1 MAFHGAP
8 NPQDQLQHHPNHP
21 HHRHPP
27 HHGLIKVASE
37 PNVRLP
43 THPMH
48 PHPHPVCQEAKP
60 RLTKEQHDI
69 LEAHFQQQN
78 KPSTS
83 TKKGFAE
90 GLGVPL
96 EKINNW
102 FQNRRAKVK
111 QEIKKA
117 EAQRQQLEQQMQQ
130 QPQQHQPSQPQPQ
143 PQHQQ
148 LQMQQPPQ
156 AQQPQPLPQ
165 QLPMRPMVPIP
176 QQSQPQDFYANANMT
191 SSSLPG
197 NGFAV
202 APSPEMAMPQIST
215 QDYSS
220 PHGHA
225 LQSISESTQPG
236 SYDGIMA
243 SLASAGYDVQTS
255 NGLSMPQSLPMDDP
269 FMVPDGPGLSSMGDD
284 QLQFSDF
291 QGSGDLLGGG
301 FGGMPGGEFEFDALA
316 SSAPAS
322 FARKSLSTSA
332 SPCSGPQSLNN
343 ANSSATSLQSGWI
356 DDGGA
361 TPSNQPAHERSGSID
376 PTDNQWMQN
385 FGQDMYQQA
394 NTSNQ
399 TLMSSAP
406 DFNQQLSYA
415 DDSANRDSPAGLLSQ
430 SMSNVDIQGPGSDMV
445 FKHDQSSSIAARRQ
459 RPRPAALGQASLRS
473 ASYSGGMPSSPS
485 AANQHLKT
493 NMRVR
498 KTRSTGLFSG
508 GGRIQKPMVGP
519 PQRSPLQF
527 AFNED
532 VLSGFGHAN
541 INGPPMAR
549 SASLAPPTPLT
560 PGVPTWSCP
569 PGSAGMHS
577 HEDLSQ
583 TEPPSSAFSMAPST
597 SVFSSASPP
606 ETPHS
611 LISLMA
617 TRPNFKDTPP
627 QSAPATQQ
635 SFPRNLFVPQPTIG
649 EPHMDHH
656 LSFRRPSMPEANM
669 VPPGFEFPMHPGV
682 PIINTSEMDLG
693 HSMQFAQDPS
703 MEKMHLGPD
712 GHHMHG
718 NMQPD
723 LYVHQYS
730 PPDPSGFS
738 GNAPRRR
745 ESQPKSYIFANQTPG
760 DFKA

>member
-1 MAFHGAP
+1 M
-8 NPQDQLQHHPNHP
+8 
-21 HHRHPP
+21 
-27 HHGLIKVASE
+27 
-37 PNVRLP
+37 
-43 THPMH
+43 
-48 PHPHPVCQEAKP
+48 HPHPVCQEAKP

-90 GLGVPL
+90 ALGVPL

-111 QEIKKA
+111 QELKKA
-117 EAQRQQLEQQMQQ
+117 QAQRDQLEQQMQQ
-130 QPQQHQPSQPQPQ
+130 QMQQQQPQQHQQPPPSPSPPQP
-143 PQHQQ
+143 
-148 LQMQQPPQ
+148 QQPPQ
-156 AQQPQPLPQ
+156 QQHQPHQPHQPHQQSQ
-165 QLPMRPMVPIP
+165 QLPMRPMMQVT
-176 QQSQPQDFYANANMT
+176 QQSQPQDFYDNSNMT

-202 APSPEMAMPQIST
+202 APSPEMGMPQIAT

-243 SLASAGYDVQTS
+243 SLARAGYDVHTT
-255 NGLSMPQSLPMDDP
+255 NGLSMSQSLPMDAP
-269 FMVPDGPGLSSMGDD
+269 FMASDPAGLSNMSED

-291 QGSGDLLGGG
+291 HGPADLLGGG
-301 FGGMPGGEFEFDALA
+301 FGGMPGGDFEFDALA

-343 ANSSATSLQSGWI
+343 ANSSATSLQSGWM

-361 TPSNQPAHERSGSID
+361 TPSNQIPHERSGSID
-376 PTDNQWMQN
+376 PTDTQWMQN
-385 FGQDMYQQA
+385 FGQEMYHHN

-406 DFNQQLSYA
+406 DFNHQLSFA
-415 DDSANRDSPAGLLSQ
+415 DDSANNDSPAGLLSQ

-473 ASYSGGMPSSPS
+473 ASYSGGMPSSPGAS
-485 AANQHLKT
+485 NQHLKA

-508 GGRIQKPMVGP
+508 GGRIQKPMPGP

-527 AFNED
+527 AFNDD
-532 VLSGFGHAN
+532 VLSGYGNAN

-583 TEPPSSAFSMAPST
+583 VDAPSSAFSMAPST

-617 TRPNFKDTPP
+617 ARPTFKDTPP

-635 SFPRNLFVPQPTIG
+635 SFPRSLFVPHPAIG
-649 EPHMDHH
+649 EPQMDHH
-656 LSFRRPSMPEANM
+656 HSFRRPSMPEAGM
-669 VPPGFEFPMHPGV
+669 FQPGFDFPMHPGV
-682 PIINTSEMDLG
+682 PIINTGEMDLAQ
-693 HSMQFAQDPS
+693 SMQFEQDPS
-703 MEKMHLGPD
+703 SMDKQMHLGPD
-712 GHHMHG
+712 MHHMPG
-718 NMQPD
+718 NMQQD
-723 LYVHQYS
+723 LFVHQYS
-730 PPDPSGFS
+730 PPDPPGFG

>member
-1 MAFHGAP
+1 M
-8 NPQDQLQHHPNHP
+8 
-21 HHRHPP
+21 
-27 HHGLIKVASE
+27 
-37 PNVRLP
+37 
-43 THPMH
+43 
-48 PHPHPVCQEAKP
+48 HPHPVCQEAKP

-90 GLGVPL
+90 ALGVPL

-111 QEIKKA
+111 QELKKA
-117 EAQRQQLEQQMQQ
+117 QAQRDQLEQQMQQ
-130 QPQQHQPSQPQPQ
+130 QMQQQHQHQHQQPQQHQQPPPSPSPPQ
-143 PQHQQ
+143 
-148 LQMQQPPQ
+148 LQQPPQ
-156 AQQPQPLPQ
+156 QQHQPHQPHQPQQQSQ
-165 QLPMRPMVPIP
+165 QLPMRPMMQVP
-176 QQSQPQDFYANANMT
+176 QQSQPQDFYANSNMT

-202 APSPEMAMPQIST
+202 APSPEMGMPQIAT

-243 SLASAGYDVQTS
+243 SLARAGYDVHTT
-255 NGLSMPQSLPMDDP
+255 NGLSMSQSLPMDAP
-269 FMVPDGPGLSSMGDD
+269 FMASDPAGLSNMSED

-291 QGSGDLLGGG
+291 HGPADLLGGG
-301 FGGMPGGEFEFDALA
+301 FGGMPGGDFEFDALA

-343 ANSSATSLQSGWI
+343 ANSSATSLQSGWM

-361 TPSNQPAHERSGSID
+361 TPSNQIAHERSGSID
-376 PTDNQWMQN
+376 PTDTQWMQN
-385 FGQDMYQQA
+385 FGQEMYHHS

-406 DFNQQLSYA
+406 DFNHQLGFA
-415 DDSANRDSPAGLLSQ
+415 DDSANNDSPAGLLSQ

-473 ASYSGGMPSSPS
+473 ASYSGGMPSSPGAS
-485 AANQHLKT
+485 NQHLKA

-508 GGRIQKPMVGP
+508 GGRIQKPMPGP

-527 AFNED
+527 AFNDD
-532 VLSGFGHAN
+532 VLSGYGNAN

-583 TEPPSSAFSMAPST
+583 VDAPSSAFSMAPST

-617 TRPNFKDTPP
+617 ARPTFKDTPP

-635 SFPRNLFVPQPTIG
+635 SFPRSLFVPHPAIG
-649 EPHMDHH
+649 EPQMDHH
-656 LSFRRPSMPEANM
+656 HSFRRPSMPEAGM
-669 VPPGFEFPMHPGV
+669 FQPGFDFPMHPGV
-682 PIINTSEMDLG
+682 PIINTGEMDLAQ
-693 HSMQFAQDPS
+693 SMQFAQDPS
-703 MEKMHLGPD
+703 SMDKQMHLGPD
-712 GHHMHG
+712 MHHMPG
-718 NMQPD
+718 NMQQD
-723 LYVHQYS
+723 LFVHQYS
-730 PPDPSGFS
+730 PPDPPGFG